1 MLKRGI
7 LALAIVA
14 LVAAIPVSPAGA
26 AGFKLHPSGFGEQ
39 SYCAWKAGEGLP
51 DNSGTANQALYFQK
65 MTSTTTFAAGVAIF
79 KGFEGMLVSDL
90 TALEFK
96 WGTDGHCGAGAPRFN
111 LRIDPDGPGPAG
123 PAPTI
128 FFGCLAMIP
137 GSTAT
142 APNSRM
148 FQTKTA
154 LGPFAPATPAATI
167 VSLAIV
173 FDEGTDQGPGFVYLD
188 DIRVG
193 TTTGDHV
200 WSSASDNGGSPT
212 SGANSIAEVELLLG
226 EPVSVL
232 FR

>member
-1 MLKRGI
+1 MFKRGI
-7 LALAIVA
+7 VALAVVA
-14 LVAAIPVSPAGA
+14 MVAATQARPVGA
-26 AGFKLHPSGFGEQ
+26 AGFKLHPSGFGEN
-39 SYCAWKAGEGLP
+39 SYCSWKAGEGLP
-51 DNSGTANQALYFQK
+51 DNGGTANQALYFQK
-65 MTSTTTFAAGVAIF
+65 MTTTPTFAAGVAIF
-79 KGFEGMLVSDL
+79 KGFEGMPVSQL

-96 WGTDGHCGAGAPRFN
+96 WGMDGHCGAGAPRFN
-111 LRIDPDGPGPAG
+111 LRVDPDGPGVLP
-123 PAPTI
+123 PTTTFI
-128 FFGCLAMIP
+128 GCASMIP
-137 GSTAT
+137 GGTET
-142 APNSRM
+142 APNGRV
-148 FQTKTA
+148 FEKKTFG
-154 LGPFAPATPAATI
+154 GPFPVIGTI

-193 TTTGDHV
+193 TSSGDHT